1 MSEHASM
8 ALRQMEASW
17 NQQQEANRILDEKEE
32 HAWRS
37 RYERPSC
44 SDNAVITKTQSLL
57 QTGKFQKRNSY
68 T

>member
-1 MSEHASM
+1 MSEHASI

-37 RYERPSC
+37 RMNGRP
-44 SDNAVITKTQSLL
+44 VQITP
-57 QTGKFQKRNSY
+57 
-68 T
+68 